1 MADCKLDQR
10 TQKWLREGR
19 GSGSGQGYHPW
30 LTVRDLSSRG
40 RSHRVWG
47 HLTQRTHHLLSDIEL
62 ATFLLLEWNPSV
74 TDIREQYPLH
84 LDDTLVLAEQAGIR
98 HPAVSGFTHIMST
111 DFLVDLST
119 DSGPQQLAI
128 QVKSS
133 SDLKDIRTVE
143 KLEIERLYWKLKG
156 IPWKLLTEKQIPK
169 TVVKNLDLLYPSR
182 KQTEKLEILFTSL
195 PTYVEFLAAH
205 PHTKVAE
212 IAMLIDSSYSLEAG
226 TSLSRI
232 RALAALRALTFQIST
247 PWNNLTGG
255 EIHIAHEINQLRSS
269 YAANQ

>member
-1 MADCKLDQR
+1 MADRKLDQR

-40 RSHRVWG
+40 RSSRVWG
-47 HLTQRTHHLLSDIEL
+47 HLTQRTHQLLSDIEL
-62 ATFLLLEWNPSV
+62 AVFLLLESNSSV

-84 LDDTLVLAEQAGIR
+84 VDSTLDLAEQAGIR
-98 HPAVSGFTHIMST
+98 HPAISGFTHIMST
-111 DFLVDLST
+111 DFLVDFSGE
-119 DSGPQQLAI
+119 SGPEQLAI

-133 SDLKDIRTVE
+133 SDLKDVRTVE
-143 KLEIERLYWKLKG
+143 KLEIERRYWKMKG
-156 IPWKLLTEKQIPK
+156 IPWRLVTEKQIPQ
-169 TVVKNLDLLYPSR
+169 TVVENLNLLYPSR
-182 KQTEKLEILFTSL
+182 KQTEKLELLFDSL
-195 PTYVEFLAAH
+195 PTFVKFLAAH
-205 PHTKVAE
+205 PNTKVAD

-232 RALAALRALTFQIST
+232 RSLVALRALTFQISI
-247 PWNNLTGG
+247 PWRSLTGSQ
-255 EIHIAHEINQLRSS
+255 IHIADEISLLRSS

>member
-1 MADCKLDQR
+1 MADRKLDQR
-10 TQKWLREGR
+10 THKWLREGR

-30 LTVRDLSSRG
+30 LTVRDLSSQG

-84 LDDTLVLAEQAGIR
+84 LDDTLDLAEQAGIR

-169 TVVKNLDLLYPSR
+169 TVVKNLDLLYSAR
-182 KQTEKLEILFTSL
+182 AQTEKLEILFASL
-195 PTYVEFLAAH
+195 LTYVEFLAAH
-205 PHTKVAE
+205 PNTKIAE

-255 EIHIAHEINQLRSS
+255 EIHIANEINQLRSS